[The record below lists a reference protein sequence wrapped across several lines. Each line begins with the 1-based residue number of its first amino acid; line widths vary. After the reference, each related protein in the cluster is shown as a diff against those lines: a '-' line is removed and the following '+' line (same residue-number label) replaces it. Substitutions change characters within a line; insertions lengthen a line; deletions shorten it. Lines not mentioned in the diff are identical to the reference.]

1 MLCRVS
7 ERTLSGMRSRWA
19 ERIVGLVRMLPGVH
33 DRGNR
38 VHSLNIRMTGQ
49 GGARVD
55 LTNPNG
61 EPTVLLLLNGDAL
74 VCPEVGSMVRSQ
86 RATLSPKVNLLVI
99 CPQSVPCLETGEGY
113 TVAVTKDV
121 FRIAR
126 ALGVPELPGSVLLDP
141 AGSVLWTSDARL
153 KVMSIELNEMASP
166 DRTSGAV
173 GLGDIDG

>member
-7 ERTLSGMRSRWA
+7 ECIPLGMRSRWA
-19 ERIVGLVRMLPGVH
+19 ERIVGLVRMPRGAQ
-33 DRGNR
+33 DRGNG
-38 VHSLNIRMTGQ
+38 VHSLNIRMAGQ

-61 EPTVLLLLNGDAL
+61 EPTVLLLLNGNAL
-74 VCPEVGSMVRSQ
+74 VCPEVASMVRSQ

-121 FRIAR
+121 SRIAR
-126 ALGVPELPGSVLLDP
+126 ALGVRELPGSALLDP
-141 AGSVLWTSDARL
+141 AGGVLWTSETHP
-153 KVMSIELNEMASP
+153 KVVPTEPNERTSP
-166 DRTSGAV
+166 DRTTGAV

>member
-1 MLCRVS
+1 
-7 ERTLSGMRSRWA
+7 
-19 ERIVGLVRMLPGVH
+19 
-33 DRGNR
+33 
-38 VHSLNIRMTGQ
+38 MTGQ

-61 EPTVLLLLNGDAL
+61 EPTVLLLLNRDAL
-74 VCPEVGSMVRSQ
+74 ICPEVALMVRNQ

-99 CPQSVPCLETGEGY
+99 CPQSIPCLEAGDGY

-126 ALGVPELPGSVLLDP
+126 ALGVRNLPGSALLDA
-141 AGSVLWTSDARL
+141 AGGVLWTSDVRPKAVSSEP
-153 KVMSIELNEMASP
+153 KEKNPP